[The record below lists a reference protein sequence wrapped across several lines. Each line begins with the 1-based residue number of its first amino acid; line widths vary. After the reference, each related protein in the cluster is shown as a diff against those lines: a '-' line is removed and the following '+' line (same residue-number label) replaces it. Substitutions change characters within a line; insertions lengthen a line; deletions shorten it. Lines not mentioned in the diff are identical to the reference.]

1 MLFPRSWL
9 GVLENLGKEA
19 MDQAVE
25 AFTLVLVIA
34 NGIFSYRGFRSR
46 RFFDSHIF
54 WVGKILDKKEYTRI
68 FTSGFLHANWG
79 HLIFNMFALYSFSI
93 GVGAVFGF
101 IKFVII
107 YFASLAAG
115 NLLALLIHR
124 EDSDYRAV
132 GASGAVCGVI
142 FASILLFPDSSV
154 SFLFLPLA
162 IPSWLFGIGF
172 VLVSIYGIRSRLGN
186 IGHEAHLGGA
196 ITGVIVT
203 SLFNPALLQGSI
215 YLAASLVVPSLV
227 FLFLMVRHPNLIR
240 LKTAYGSRKKKKQDD
255 ERRKLELLQEEV
267 HYLLD
272 KVNEKGYENLN
283 WKEKRRLKK
292 LSKEIERLQH

>member
-1 MLFPRSWL
+1 
-9 GVLENLGKEA
+9 

-46 RFFDSHIF
+46 RFFDSKVF
-54 WVGKILDKKEYTRI
+54 WVGRILKRREYARLL
-68 FTSGFLHANWG
+68 TSGFLHANWG

-101 IKFVII
+101 IRFVII
-107 YFASLAAG
+107 YFASLVAG

-124 EDSDYRAV
+124 DDMNYRAV
-132 GASGAVCGVI
+132 GASGAVSGVI
-142 FASILLFPDSSV
+142 FASILLFPGGSV
-154 SFLFLPLA
+154 SFLFLPLSV
-162 IPSWLFGIGF
+162 PSWLFGIGF

-196 ITGVIVT
+196 ITGVIIT
-203 SLFNPALLQGSI
+203 SLFNPDIFENSI
-215 YLAASLVVPSLV
+215 YLVASIIIPSLI
-227 FLFLMVRHPNLIR
+227 FLFLMVRYPELIR
-240 LKTAYGSRKKKKQDD
+240 LDKEYGARGRKKQDQ
-255 ERRKLELLQEEV
+255 EKRRLELLQEEI

-272 KVNEKGYENLN
+272 RVNEKGYENLN

-292 LSKEIERLQH
+292 LSKEIERLRH